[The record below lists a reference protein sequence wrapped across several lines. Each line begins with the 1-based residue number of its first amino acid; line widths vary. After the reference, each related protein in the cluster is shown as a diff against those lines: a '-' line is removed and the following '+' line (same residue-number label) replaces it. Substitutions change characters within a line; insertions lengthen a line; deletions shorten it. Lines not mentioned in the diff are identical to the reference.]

1 MTDCCGASLAATSC
15 DTRLLTLM
23 TEPPAA
29 PELPLLATDT
39 GVVVTGFAV
48 DAVATGVVL
57 AGVVEVIVVAILSNP
72 LK

>member
-1 MTDCCGASLAATSC
+1 
-15 DTRLLTLM
+15 M